1 MVMGELDGVDPI
13 RRKENATPHYLSR
26 SSSSANKIAF
36 VACIRTPI
44 ASCRNVI
51 PYSLAKRR
59 RLLMAHKV
67 SAIMRSDKG
76 YSFDLTSADNVPL
89 VHFLYLREGDAIAA
103 AKQVRVAV
111 ANAKLVKPHMGGG

>member
-1 MVMGELDGVDPI
+1 M
-13 RRKENATPHYLSR
+13 A
-26 SSSSANKIAF
+26 AF
-36 VACIRTPI
+36 VRPLWASIRAYRACQ
-44 ASCRNVI
+44 RN
-51 PYSLAKRR
+51 PHSLPSVTVTRR
-59 RLLMAHKV
+59 SNAISRKNSQNSRLMAYKV

-111 ANAKLVKPHMGGG
+111 ANAKLVKPHFGGG